1 MIGLRMAAGLG
12 AVIVALGQAPLVTTP
27 AAASPQGAPARTGA
41 VETGPDDDGDGMTGL
56 ADACPTSPPRATPL
70 AHGCS
75 AVEIVRRPEVI
86 TAQTLEGLDAILPEL
101 RESRQLADARTYL
114 EQAGEQIDSFT
125 SWVRKGEVC
134 RADTAF
140 GAVEDKLRMAR
151 QAMHEGV
158 ESLAGEL
165 LDFQPRAGDASA
177 GDVTV
182 GYLRMLAGR
191 LDGVVETGLE
201 AGGRAAALC
210 AAADG
215 NLAKS
220 GLIRDVDDAAGL
232 LTLGAGPVL
241 ALASSLG
248 TSARPQRLHEGRR
261 VSVTGTAFQDGTGV
275 VKRVGDQP
283 NPRVSKA
290 TPTCMVLRIAPVQ
303 PFSPYDAGP
312 YTLHKTQAYANGG
325 DVLQLEQGMR
335 LSADELSCPSNN
347 GQGLSFRYVMRI
359 DVIDNPN
366 PKQVLAFEFDDG
378 DHPVAFPPG
387 SEWEGQIKTTVMRL
401 GCKLLANGDN
411 QCQAPVVQK
420 VRYYDATLR
429 PRGHYS
435 TAVFSQTTFEVL
447 DNKVA
452 NDFDSTTVV
461 AMDLTDVPLGSQA
474 HFVGEGYAIT
484 NGNSSRPQVVEVDQG
499 EPFAI
504 YDEDDFI
511 PDGLVL
517 FELDIVGVDHE
528 SGLRWPRVQGVR
540 NGSSFWYSSLLPS
553 IVRDQVSTC
562 PDDPD
567 TWYRL
572 PFYGG
577 WPDWIVNTG
586 NHGDPIHGHGS
597 SQPYAW
603 DLNADTGTDIA
614 AARGGTVVWVVED
627 EHLNAKDYPKDPN
640 DPTEVDPAYKKIGNY
655 IWILHADGTV
665 ATYNHLAQWGALVS
679 EGDVVHRGD
688 HIGEVGNT
696 GYSSQSHLHYE
707 GGLETVDWHTA
718 NPSVVKLPTRF
729 EGMKGT
735 FNPNDQTVNYTYKDC
750 WVPNSGDL
758 VLSTQ

>member
-1 MIGLRMAAGLG
+1 MRKLVAGAPIAALVMAT
-12 AVIVALGQAPLVTTP
+12 VVAAPDAS
-27 AAASPQGAPARTGA
+27 AAAAPSWGSARAGA
-41 VETGPDDDGDGMTGL
+41 VEPGPDDDGDGVTGL
-56 ADACPTSPPRATPL
+56 ADACPTSPRRAAPL

-75 AVEIVRRPEVI
+75 AVELVRRPEVL
-86 TAQTLEGLDAILPEL
+86 TAHTLEGLEEILPEL
-101 RESRQLADARTYL
+101 RESRPLADARTYL
-114 EQAGEQIDSFT
+114 EQARGQIDSYT
-125 SWVRKGEVC
+125 SWVRRGEVC
-134 RADTAF
+134 RADEAY
-140 GAVEDKLRMAR
+140 GVVEDKLRAAR
-151 QAMHEGV
+151 QAMQEGV
-158 ESLAGEL
+158 DTLAGRL
-165 LDFQPRAGDASA
+165 LDFQPRVGDASD
-177 GDVTV
+177 GDVML

-191 LDGVVETGLE
+191 VDGVLETGQE
-201 AGGRAAALC
+201 AGDRAAALC
-210 AAADG
+210 ASADG
-215 NLAKS
+215 NLTRS
-220 GLIRDVDDAAGL
+220 GLIREVDDAAGL
-232 LTLGAGPVL
+232 LTLGAGRVL
-241 ALASSLG
+241 ALASSVG

-261 VSVTGTAFQDGTGV
+261 VSVTGTSFQDGTGV
-275 VKRVGDQP
+275 VKRVRAQRKPG
-283 NPRVSKA
+283 VSKA
-290 TPTCMVLRIAPVQ
+290 TPQCMVLRIAPVQ
-303 PFSPYDAGP
+303 PFGPYDAGP

-335 LSADELSCPSNN
+335 LSADELSCPSSNS
-347 GQGLSFRYVMRI
+347 QGLSFRYVMRI
-359 DVIDNPN
+359 EAIDNPN
-366 PKQVLAFEFDDG
+366 FKQVLAFEFDDG
-378 DHPVAFPPG
+378 DHPVAFPQG
-387 SEWEGQIKTTVMRL
+387 SAWEGQIKTTVMRL

-420 VRYYDATLR
+420 VRFYDAKLR

-435 TAVFSQTTFEVL
+435 TAVYSQTDFEVL
-447 DNKVA
+447 DNKVP

-461 AMDLTDVPLGSQA
+461 AMDLTDVPLGAQP

-484 NGNSSRPQVVEVDQG
+484 NGSSSRPQVVEVDQG
-499 EPFAI
+499 DPFAV

-511 PDGLVL
+511 PDDLVL
-517 FELDIVGVDHE
+517 FELDIVGVDRE
-528 SGLRWPRVQGVR
+528 SGLRWPRMTGVR
-540 NGSSFWYSSLLPS
+540 NGSTFWYSSELPAL
-553 IVRDQVSTC
+553 VRDRVSTC

-586 NHGDPIHGHGS
+586 NLGDPIHGHGS

-640 DPTEVDPAYKKIGNY
+640 DPTKVDPAYTKIGNY

-707 GGLETVDWHTA
+707 GGLETVDWHTQ

-729 EGMKGT
+729 EGMRGT
-735 FNPNDQTVNYTYKDC
+735 FDPRTQTVTYNYKDC